1 VRTTRL
7 TKRLTIRISDR
18 LAKRLADAAQRVDQ
32 DESAYI
38 RELLRRELLQTQRT
52 EASES
57 QP

>member
-1 VRTTRL
+1 L

-38 RELLRRELLQTQRT
+38 RELLRRELLQTHRT